1 MDKQNEILDRITDIE
16 KSIEFIE
23 SKFTFKHIFWMGFI
37 KGMAALIGAIVLITV
52 GGWILKVIGVI
63 PGLEEI
69 PPIILD
75 AADKAQ
81 LR

>member
-1 MDKQNEILDRITDIE
+1 MEKHNEILDRLDDIE
-16 KSIEFIE
+16 KSIEFVE

-37 KGMAALIGAIVLITV
+37 KGMAALIGATILILI
-52 GGWILKVIGVI
+52 GGYILRVIGVI
-63 PGLEEI
+63 PGLEDV
-69 PPIILD
+69 PPVIRN